1 MTAARRYDRFITALL
16 LVLLSISC
24 GPAQAQEA
32 EPFVVERA
40 DFRLDNSM
48 LLLDLVVGGQIP
60 DYIAIAIDKGFPV
73 PFMFEVEIRAR
84 KRYWLDDPVVSLKQQ
99 YLLHYQPMLDSYV
112 VFDVNNS
119 ERRYFD
125 DLQMAVRF
133 MEVVY
138 NYSMLDIN
146 NLAPDREYYARVR
159 YGIDTDELPLPLQS
173 SWPWDD
179 DWDLESDWFE
189 WEVQSPAL

>member
-1 MTAARRYDRFITALL
+1 MTAARRYDRFTTALL
-16 LVLLSISC
+16 LLLLSLGC
-24 GPAQAQEA
+24 GPAQAQEI
-32 EPFVVERA
+32 ESFVVERA
-40 DFRLDNSM
+40 DFRLDKSM
-48 LLLDLVVGGQIP
+48 LLLDLVVDGQIP

-73 PFMFEVEIRAR
+73 PFMFEVEIRER
-84 KRYWLDDPVVSLKQQ
+84 KPYWLDDPVVSLKQQ

-125 DLQMAVRF
+125 DLQMAVQF

-138 NYSMLDIN
+138 NYSMLDID

-159 YGIDTDELPLPLQS
+159 YGIDTEELPLPLQS

-179 DWDLESDWFE
+179 DWDLESDWYE
-189 WEVQSPAL
+189 WQVQNPGS

>member
-1 MTAARRYDRFITALL
+1 MTAARRYDRFTTALL
-16 LVLLSISC
+16 LLLSISC
-24 GPAQAQEA
+24 GPSLAQEA
-32 EPFVVERA
+32 EPFVIERA
-40 DFRLDNSM
+40 EFKLDRSM
-48 LLLDLVVGGQIP
+48 LLLNLVVDGRIP
-60 DYIAIAIDKGFPV
+60 DYIAIAIDKGLPV

-84 KRYWLDDPVVSLKQQ
+84 KRFWLDDRVVSLKQQ
-99 YLLHYQPMLDSYV
+99 YLLHYQPMLNSYV
-112 VFDVNNS
+112 LFDVNNS

-138 NYSMLDIN
+138 NYPMLDIN

-179 DWDLESDWFE
+179 DWDLESDWYE
-189 WEVQSPAL
+189 WQVQGPGS